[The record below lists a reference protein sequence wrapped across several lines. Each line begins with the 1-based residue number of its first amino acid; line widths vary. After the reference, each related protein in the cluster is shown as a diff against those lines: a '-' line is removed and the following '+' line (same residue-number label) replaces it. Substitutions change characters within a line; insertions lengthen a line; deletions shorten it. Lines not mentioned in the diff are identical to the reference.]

1 MKDIE
6 LRLTPSERAAVL
18 HSLTDWEP
26 TRPGRRTG
34 RSLEHFLFA
43 ATGRVRQMQAA
54 LEANSRAPLHLTDS
68 DLDREVLQHVV
79 ESTTWISLHQGM
91 SHQKQSSAFG
101 AMQSVAQKL
110 EQAFGL
116 KRHLKVPLD

>member
-6 LRLTPSERAAVL
+6 LRLTPSERAAVM
-18 HSLTDWEP
+18 HSLADWEP
-26 TRPGRRTG
+26 TRLGRRTG
-34 RSLEHFLFA
+34 RSLEHFLLA
-43 ATGRVRQMQAA
+43 APGRVRQMRAA
-54 LEANSRAPLHLTDS
+54 LAANHSAPMRLTDS
-68 DLDREVLQHVV
+68 DLDRELLQHVV

-110 EQAFGL
+110 EQALGL

>member
-6 LRLTPSERAAVL
+6 LKLTPSERAAVL

-34 RSLEHFLFA
+34 CRVEHFPLA
-43 ATGRVRQMQAA
+43 APRRIRQMQAA
-54 LEANSRAPLHLTDS
+54 LAANQRAPLRLNDS
-68 DLDREVLQHVV
+68 ELDRELLQHVV
-79 ESTTWISLHQGM
+79 ESSTWISVHHGM